1 VPTARGGARLD
12 AAIATMRAV
21 WAGVVTGQGGPT
33 HGMPEGR
40 PSLLFGGLVP
50 AAIARVGD
58 HR

>member
-1 VPTARGGARLD
+1 
-12 AAIATMRAV
+12 MRAV
-21 WAGVVTGQGGPT
+21 WAGVVTGQGGAT
-33 HGMPEGR
+33 HRMPEGR